1 MNTQSDVLPE
11 SSRESLAIAAAA
23 IPLTRRMY
31 WALRRELWEN
41 RAIYIAPL
49 AAAAVAL
56 LGFLLT
62 LAHLPARMRRASTLG
77 PMELHKLV
85 EQPFDAAASLLMG
98 TFLLVAFFYCLE
110 ALQRERR
117 DRSILFWKSLPVSD
131 LTTVAAKASIPFVV
145 LPMLVFA
152 INFATQFLMLLL
164 SGAVLAASGLSAARY
179 WGQVSLFPMSL
190 LLLYHIVTVHL
201 LWSAPVYGWLLLI
214 SAWARRAAFLWAV
227 LPPLAIGA
235 LEKLL
240 FNTAHF
246 AVFLGQFLS
255 GSGTEAFAAPDSM
268 PMDPLTHVTP
278 IRFLTT
284 PGLWLGLAVTA
295 ACLAAAVWLRRYRE
309 PN

>member
-11 SSRESLAIAAAA
+11 SSRESLAIAAAE

-49 AAAAVAL
+49 AAAGVAL

-85 EQPFDAAASLLMG
+85 EQPFDAAAALLMG

-131 LTTVAAKASIPFVV
+131 VTTVLTKASIPFVV
-145 LPMLVFA
+145 LPLTACA
-152 INFATQFLMLLL
+152 IAFVTQFLMLLVSSVAL
-164 SGAVLAASGLSAARY
+164 AGSGMSVGAY
-179 WGQVSLFPMSL
+179 WEQVSLFQ
-190 LLLYHIVTVHL
+190 
-201 LWSAPVYGWLLLI
+201 G
-214 SAWARRAAFLWAV
+214 
-227 LPPLAIGA
+227 
-235 LEKLL
+235 
-240 FNTAHF
+240 
-246 AVFLGQFLS
+246 
-255 GSGTEAFAAPDSM
+255 
-268 PMDPLTHVTP
+268 
-278 IRFLTT
+278 
-284 PGLWLGLAVTA
+284 
-295 ACLAAAVWLRRYRE
+295 
-309 PN
+309 